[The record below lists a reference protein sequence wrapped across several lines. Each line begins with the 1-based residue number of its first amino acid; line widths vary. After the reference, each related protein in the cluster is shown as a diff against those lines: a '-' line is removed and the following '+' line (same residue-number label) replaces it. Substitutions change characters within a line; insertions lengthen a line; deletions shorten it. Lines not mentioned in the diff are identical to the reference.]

1 MRQPVRTASVRSA
14 LTRGARLRSAPLRS
28 APLRSAP
35 VRFAL
40 KRNASLRFALAR
52 SAPLRSAS
60 SLRFASTRS
69 ALPRFALKRNASLR
83 FALARF
89 APLRSA
95 PLRSALLRSG
105 RMSGFSRRHAFHAF
119 TPCLRIATCS
129 LFAMEAHPVSGERY
143 HVVASLALALL
154 AGPGPTRRA
163 LSAVAYL
170 LRFAAAPDARTIAR
184 RQEHGRRHPPAEGI
198 SGHDNHRAYRG

>member
-1 MRQPVRTASVRSA
+1 RLEEERFPEVRPSEVRPA
-14 LTRGARLRSAPLRS
+14 EVRVVPEVRLDEVRAPEARLEEERLPE
-28 APLRSAP
+28 
-35 VRFAL
+35 VRPAEV
-40 KRNASLRFALAR
+40 R
-52 SAPLRSAS
+52 
-60 SLRFASTRS
+60 
-69 ALPRFALKRNASLR
+69 
-83 FALARF
+83 
-89 APLRSA
+89 

-105 RMSGFSRRHAFHAF
+105 RMSGVSRRHPSHAF

-198 SGHDNHRAYRG
+198 SGHDNHRA